1 MEHIEREIEEDEDE
15 DFVEVSDELQDK
27 LDIVVLKHQLIC
39 AAQIDL
45 KKEYEGEE
53 EYGMFIDILNEALTQ
68 EPVFFM
74 LDERFLRIAEDIVH
88 NRRFDYNRVSNYN
101 EVINEIIGK
110 INTIRTTPED
120 IKQRQVQAYVAWNL
134 QVRQLGG
141 RITQEDFYKILGYDA
156 ELISGLINKDL
167 SDLPQYYFFS
177 STNYLLSALPEL
189 FEEYPDVLE
198 QTTTKLDE
206 SSKKRGFWN
215 WAERDFAKVTK
226 ENLQKVKVKTKQE

>member
-1 MEHIEREIEEDEDE
+1 MEHIERKIEEQGE
-15 DFVEVSDELQDK
+15 DFIEVSDELQDK
-27 LDIVVLKHQLIC
+27 LDIIVLKHQLIC

-53 EYGMFIDILNEALTQ
+53 EYGMFIDILNEALSQ

-74 LDERFLRIAEDIVH
+74 LDERFLRTAEDIVH
-88 NRRFDYNRVSNYN
+88 NKRFDYNRVSNYN

-110 INTIRTTPED
+110 INSIRTMPDD

-134 QVRQLGG
+134 NIRQLGG

-167 SDLPQYYFFS
+167 SGLERYYFFS
-177 STNYLLSALPEL
+177 SANYLIEALPEM
-189 FEEYPDVLE
+189 FVEYPDALE
-198 QTTTKLDE
+198 QTTAKLDA

-226 ENLQKVKVKTKQE
+226 KKLQKVKVKAKEE

>member
-1 MEHIEREIEEDEDE
+1 MEHIEREIEEQEE

-27 LDIVVLKHQLIC
+27 LDIIVLKHQLIC

-45 KKEYEGEE
+45 AKEYEGEE

-74 LDERFLRIAEDIVH
+74 LDDRFLKIADDIVH
-88 NRRFDYNRVSNYN
+88 NKRFDYYKVSNYN

-110 INTIRTTPED
+110 VNSIRSMPDD
-120 IKQRQVQAYVAWNL
+120 IKARQVQAYVAWNL

-177 STNYLLSALPEL
+177 STNYLLAALPEL

-198 QTTTKLDE
+198 QTTRRLDE

-226 ENLQKVKVKTKQE
+226 ENLQKVKVKIKEE